1 MLLTRIPSHLLIL
14 LTIFLAQSLTANA
27 ATTTRPP
34 IGGYAFGSSIF
45 PDANVL
51 ATKGCIGGWYLHH
64 LEFTPNPNA
73 AGPSVTIYCALN
85 RSDGTVPVLRWA
97 GFSWTQACPKGIL
110 TTVNGQ
116 KQCVLSDVQPEK
128 PCQKCPTPM
137 FGNPINLAKKE
148 KLQIE
153 HDYAAGTELKFTR
166 LYSSIWGTQAIEG
179 VSPGWRHN
187 YSMRVVTN
195 LGTTP
200 FYVGEYKQTSGG
212 LYSYFPID
220 PPTATTP
227 FARVMRPDGYSQYF
241 QSNDLGAT
249 WYSDA
254 DVNMKL
260 EATRNEQ
267 GKVIEWKLT
276 TATNDIEFY
285 GDAGQLTGI
294 KYASGKSLSFT
305 YSDSATPTTI
315 AAAPNL
321 LISINDDFGRAL
333 QLAYDSSN
341 RVVSMTTP
349 SARVYSYAYD
359 AAGNLSSV
367 TYPDGLKKI
376 YHYNEPAYQLK
387 TGAGNEGL
395 LTGLS
400 FEVTPGEITR
410 YAIFRYDSSGLPV
423 STEHAGGADKVT
435 ISYSPRSHTS
445 ALGAKVTHGYTVFN
459 GVDLQTYESKPNG
472 AGGLVYS
479 DISYD
484 TNGNF
489 ASRTDYNGNKT
500 TFSYDLA
507 RNLELRRVEGSGT
520 PQARTITTEWHQIFR
535 LPQRIAE
542 PRRITTFTYD
552 ANGLLL
558 GKSVQATGDANGT
571 QAFTAV
577 AAGSPRH
584 WQYTY
589 NSFGQLLTAKGPR
602 TDVNELITYSYDTSG
617 NLASVTNPLG
627 HQTTFTSYDADGHVG
642 AITDPN
648 GNLTTL
654 TYTLRGQMASQS
666 VGGEVT
672 SYTYDGANC
681 LTQAVLPNGAT
692 ITYRYDAAL
701 RLTGVSDNL
710 GNSIT
715 YTLDAMGNRLAEQ
728 IKDPAGTLVRQTTRI
743 FDTLGQLKQQTGG
756 MQ

>member
-1 MLLTRIPSHLLIL
+1 MLFARIPSHLIIL
-14 LTIFLAQSLTANA
+14 LIVFLAQSFAANA

-34 IGGYAFGSSIF
+34 IGGYPYGSSIF

-51 ATKGCIGGWYLHH
+51 ATKGCIGSWFVHH
-64 LEFTPNPNA
+64 LDFTPNATA
-73 AGPSVTIYCALN
+73 AGPDVTIYCGLN
-85 RSDGTVPVLRWA
+85 QANGTVAVNRWA

-148 KLQIE
+148 KVQIE
-153 HDYAAGTELKFTR
+153 RDYESGSELTFTR
-166 LYSSIWGTQAIEG
+166 LYSSMWQTQAIEG

-195 LGTTP
+195 LGGTP

-220 PPTATTP
+220 PPTVVTP

-254 DVNMKL
+254 DVSMKL

-267 GKVIEWKLT
+267 GKVIAWKLT
-276 TATNDIEFY
+276 TATNDVELY
-285 GDAGQLTGI
+285 GEAGQLTSI
-294 KYASGKSLSFT
+294 KYANGRSLSFT
-305 YSDSATPTTI
+305 YSDSATPVTI

-321 LISINDDFGRAL
+321 LISINDDFGHAL
-333 QLAYDSSN
+333 QLAYDDKN
-341 RVVSMTTP
+341 RVVRMTTP
-349 SARVYSYAYD
+349 AERIYAYGYD
-359 AAGNLSSV
+359 AVGNLSSV

-400 FEVTPGEITR
+400 FETSAGVMSR
-410 YAIFRYDSSGLPV
+410 YAIFRYDSSGMPV

-435 ISYSPRSHTS
+435 IIYSPRSHTN
-445 ALGAKVTHGYTVFN
+445 ALGAKVTPGYTVVN
-459 GVDLQTYESKPNG
+459 GVDLQTSESKPNG
-472 AGGLVYS
+472 AGGVVYS
-479 DISYD
+479 FISYD

-489 ASRTDYNGNKT
+489 ARRTDYNGSVT
-500 TFSYDLA
+500 TYSYDLA
-507 RNLELRRVEGSGT
+507 RNLEVSRVEGSGT
-520 PQARTITTEWHQIFR
+520 ATARTITTEWHVTWR
-535 LPQRIAE
+535 LPTRIAE
-542 PRRITTFTYD
+542 PRRITTFSYD
-552 ANGLLL
+552 TNGLLL
-558 GKSVQATGDANGT
+558 SQSVQATSDANG
-571 QAFTAV
+571 ALGLTATPV
-577 AAGSPRH
+577 GSPRL

-589 NSFGQLLTAKGPR
+589 NGYGQLLTAKGPR
-602 TDVNELITYSYDTSG
+602 TDVNDVTTYTYDTSG
-617 NLASVTNPLG
+617 NLASVTNALG
-627 HQTTFTSYDADGHVG
+627 HQTTFTGYDADGRVG
-642 AITDPN
+642 TITDPN
-648 GNLTTL
+648 GNVTAL
-654 TYTLRGQMASQS
+654 TYTLRGQIASHS

-692 ITYRYDAAL
+692 ITYSYDAAL
-701 RLTGVSDNL
+701 RLTGLSDNL
-710 GNSIT
+710 GNSIA
-715 YTLDAMGNRLAEQ
+715 YTLDAMGNRLTEQ
-728 IKDPAGTLVRQTTRI
+728 VKDPAGTLARQVTRV

-756 MQ
+756 VQ